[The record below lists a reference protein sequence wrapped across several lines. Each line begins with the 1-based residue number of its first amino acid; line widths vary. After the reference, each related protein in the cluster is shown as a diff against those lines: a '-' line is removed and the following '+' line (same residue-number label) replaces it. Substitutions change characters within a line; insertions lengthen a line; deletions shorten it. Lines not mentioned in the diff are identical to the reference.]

1 MPDGIQT
8 HEDIP
13 AIPEGVEVPD
23 STGSLI
29 PDVEPPEPV
38 DHEEVEA

>member
-1 MPDGIQT
+1 MPDGVQT

-13 AIPEGVEVPD
+13 EIPEGVKVPD

-29 PDVEPPEPV
+29 PDVEAPEPV
-38 DHEEVEA
+38 DYEEEA